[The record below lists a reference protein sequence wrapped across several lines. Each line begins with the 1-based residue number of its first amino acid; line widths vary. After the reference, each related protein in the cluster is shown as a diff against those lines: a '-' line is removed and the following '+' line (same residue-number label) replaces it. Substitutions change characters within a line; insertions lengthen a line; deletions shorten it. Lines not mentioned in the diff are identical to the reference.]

1 MLRDDVE
8 RELSEE
14 FMQKIDITADTATSL
29 IIEEA
34 KMIFANKVVDHYLYS
49 SMMPWDARKH
59 LTKLIGSID
68 ASDSTLKEYIEKVNN
83 SIKNMSS
90 ILVPRSV
97 DIGQIIAILLVFLL
111 SASAILLLGGTWRS
125 LIAF

>member
-1 MLRDDVE
+1 MEDIGIFWRDFRNRKVVQVILQLGGDIKYSWFYETQVLRDDVE

-68 ASDSTLKEYIEKVNN
+68 ASDSTLKEYIDKVNN
-83 SIKNMSS
+83 
-90 ILVPRSV
+90 
-97 DIGQIIAILLVFLL
+97 
-111 SASAILLLGGTWRS
+111 
-125 LIAF
+125 